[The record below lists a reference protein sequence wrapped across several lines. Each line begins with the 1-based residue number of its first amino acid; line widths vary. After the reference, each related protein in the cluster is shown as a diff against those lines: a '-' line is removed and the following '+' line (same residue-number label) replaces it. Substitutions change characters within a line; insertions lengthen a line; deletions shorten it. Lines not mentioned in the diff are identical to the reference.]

1 MNILYKIF
9 DWLFPLTCAGCG
21 VEDAVCCDSC
31 WNKQAWR
38 VIQECPYCHRESLGG
53 DSCQPACRPEMAGG
67 GDPPLDGLLV
77 LTDYDK
83 KSWLP
88 KALHWYKYGQMAD
101 YGRALSKFFTQ
112 SVTVHPKWLSGRAGL
127 LTWIPLSNGRLQ
139 ERGFNQSEALCRA
152 LNWPGAR
159 PLLYKTRENRAQMT
173 LGRVERLSNLNGAF
187 QLLPGL
193 GPLITAK
200 SIVIVD
206 DIATTLSTLQ
216 EAARV
221 CKKAGAIRVY
231 GLVLAREKARTERA
245 DTSPTLG

>member
-21 VEDAVCCDSC
+21 VEDTVCCDSC
-31 WNKQAWR
+31 WTKQVWR
-38 VIQECPYCHRESLGG
+38 EIQECPYCHRKSRDG
-53 DSCQPACRPEMAGG
+53 DSCRPACWPITAGDT
-67 GDPPLDGLLV
+67 DPLLDGLLV
-77 LTDYDK
+77 LSDYDK
-83 KSWLP
+83 NGWLP
-88 KALHWYKYGQMAD
+88 KALHWYKYSQMPD
-101 YGRALSKFFTQ
+101 YEHLLCRFFIQ
-112 SVTVHPKWLSGRAGL
+112 GVTHHSKWLSGRAGV
-127 LTWIPLSNGRLQ
+127 LTWIPLSVGRKR

-159 PLLYKTRENRAQMT
+159 PLLYKTRESRAQMT
-173 LGRVERLSNLNGAF
+173 LGREERLSNLNGAF

-193 GPLITAK
+193 GPLITGK

-231 GLVLAREKARTERA
+231 GLVLAREKARIERE